1 MMYKNKL
8 ILGVL
13 VFCSVF
19 NLASAQTNKEYLL
32 SEITTLETKI
42 ATLKTTKISDA
53 ETKVYALSKSY
64 DEAYVS
70 LGYDSKTV
78 DYLVSLWKLTSNF
91 KKDIWLEL
99 NTITSE
105 INTKTAQE
113 LADLST
119 IKNTINLNYT
129 TISDADKTNLASQIA
144 LVQKDYDDLNSTY
157 STKITS
163 LNTKYTAS
171 LTTYK
176 STLANVIS
184 SNSTTIS
191 TLQNFAKN
199 YDTLYTSKLAF
210 DTNYDAFKKNYL
222 WNASELTSYTKERQN
237 YYVGVLKADM
247 EKLRDLNIQSNSS
260 LADYKA
266 DIDRYMQVLLEN
278 FSNAM
283 WTYINDNFWVVYS
296 DSDITNLNA
305 RFTALKNKYYDSD
318 SKLIPNEVLSSSSW
332 ALSEVAYLKTNF
344 ETISG
349 KIVTL
354 NWTWT
359 INLWNLKVR
368 LDNEFAK
375 YYNANYTTYRDD
387 LYVKLKE
394 KLNLSLLETKNVLVA
409 ADSIDIRYQMLAD
422 KIEKSNDLTY
432 INKEINSFRNDLK
445 KYDYL
450 NSSILTS
457 KINKLNYNL
466 VTFIVQKELST
477 FKYVKLTPKTS
488 SYNAQLEWILSK
500 MKDSYGKDYTTYLK
514 SVLDKVD
521 AALESSK
528 LSTKNR
534 FVLLLIKQ
542 KLVTELN
549 N

>member
-129 TISDADKTNLASQIA
+129 TISDADKTNLDSQIA
-144 LVQKDYDDLNSTY
+144 LVQKAYDDLNSTY
-157 STKITS
+157 STKIAS

-210 DTNYDAFKKNYL
+210 DTNYDAFEKDYL

-445 KYDYL
+445 QYDYF
-450 NSSILTS
+450 NSSIVTS